1 MTDPLKKIKIK
12 KPSGSMTKQDKFTK
26 MLKELKNKKSEAR
39 SMKSSG
45 GPIQIAGFGK
55 ARKK

>member
-1 MTDPLKKIKIK
+1 MPDPLKKIKIK

-26 MLKELKNKKSEAR
+26 MLKELKKKKSGAR
-39 SMKSSG
+39 TMKKSG
-45 GPIQIAGFGK
+45 GSIQIAGFGK

>member
-1 MTDPLKKIKIK
+1 MPDPLKKIKIK

-26 MLKELKNKKSEAR
+26 MLKELKKKKSGAR
-39 SMKSSG
+39 TLRSSG
-45 GPIQIAGFGK
+45 GSIQIAGFGK

>member
-1 MTDPLKKIKIK
+1 MADVLKKIKIK
-12 KPSGSMTKQDKFTK
+12 KPSGAMSKQDKFTK
-26 MLKELKNKKSEAR
+26 MLKELKNKKSGAR

>member
-12 KPSGSMTKQDKFTK
+12 KPSGAMSKQDKFTK
-26 MLKELKNKKSEAR
+26 MLKELKKKKSGAR
-39 SMKSSG
+39 TLRSSG
-45 GPIQIAGFGK
+45 GSIQIAGFGK

>member
-26 MLKELKNKKSEAR
+26 MLKELKNKKSGAR